1 MTGAKHQAQAS
12 VSTALG
18 AEMDL
23 VQGAILMV
31 AAGHSTRV
39 ALAGL
44 TFGEQLL
51 PTAFSLA
58 AQQGVQVAPLWS
70 ADDVGAGL
78 IIERTGLRT

>member
-1 MTGAKHQAQAS
+1 
-12 VSTALG
+12 
-18 AEMDL
+18 MDL

-44 TFGEQLL
+44 SFGEELL
-51 PTAFSLA
+51 PIANSLA

-70 ADDVGAGL
+70 ADEVGAGL
-78 IIERTGLRT
+78 IIERTELHT